1 MTGTHPQPLRRR
13 YPSVGEW
20 VLGAVGALA
29 AFIGLVVLLAGDD
42 DYVGVVGAATWR
54 VGEISP
60 WWGYGIFAGA
70 KQKSHWATLRFT
82 PEAAQWVKDEQWHP
96 AQQAKMAEDG
106 SLTLRLPYA
115 DMTELAMD
123 VLRHGEQV
131 QVIEPAALAKYVTER
146 HRAAAGVY
154 A

>member
-60 WWGYGIFAGA
+60 WWGYGIFAAGIGLVLL
-70 KQKSHWATLRFT
+70 T
-82 PEAAQWVKDEQWHP
+82 
-96 AQQAKMAEDG
+96 G
-106 SLTLRLPYA
+106 SLVRRDRRRP
-115 DMTELAMD
+115 
-123 VLRHGEQV
+123 R
-131 QVIEPAALAKYVTER
+131 
-146 HRAAAGVY
+146 
-154 A
+154 